1 MKEVQMEN
9 QEDYIENYIKHI
21 QKTVDWL
28 NFLCLFYLIISIA
41 TLVIFISA
49 IVEWI
54 PLAYAAI
61 ILPSFLFS
69 WLTIASFNV
78 VKKGKKFIKI
88 EDNITLER
96 YLKSVAYLFKLHGV
110 FTIIFVVYSILVFFI
125 AFYDTI

>member
-1 MKEVQMEN
+1 MEN
-9 QEDYIENYIKHI
+9 REDYIVNYIKHI

-54 PLAYAAI
+54 PLPYATI

-69 WLTIASFNV
+69 WLTIASLNV

-88 EDNITLER
+88 KDNITLEH

-125 AFYDTI
+125 AFYDTIF